1 MGNDGVVLDI
11 VSACVVGGI
20 SIYGGIGRAYGAVFG
35 ALFITIVSNGLNLMG
50 VSFYLSLIVKGI
62 VIIGYVALDGLSGKA
77 R

>member
-1 MGNDGVVLDI
+1 L
-11 VSACVVGGI
+11 
-20 SIYGGIGRAYGAVFG
+20 G

-77 R
+77 P